1 MTDPNPQAR
10 PKPEPNQELVKIFD
24 TEQETEAIVVKGLLE
39 SAGIETDI
47 KSLDAPQDTFPGVGG
62 TIILIGEKARA
73 AATKIIEDSR
83 NSPPL
88 DEDNDETA
96 EIAG

>member
-1 MTDPNPQAR
+1 MSDVNSPAVQPTPD
-10 PKPEPNQELVKIFD
+10 KKLVKIFD

-47 KSLDAPQDTFPGVGG
+47 KSIDAPQDTFPGVGG
-62 TIILIGEKARA
+62 TIILVGEEDA
-73 AATKIIEDSR
+73 ASASKIIDEYR

-88 DEDNDETA
+88 DEGDDETA
-96 EIAG
+96 EIPG

>member
-1 MTDPNPQAR
+1 MSDVNSPAVQPTPD
-10 PKPEPNQELVKIFD
+10 KKLVKIFD

-47 KSLDAPQDTFPGVGG
+47 KSIDAVQETFPGVGG
-62 TIILIGEKARA
+62 TIILVGEEDA
-73 AATKIIEDSR
+73 AVATKIIDEYR

-88 DEDNDETA
+88 DEGDDETA
-96 EIAG
+96 EIPS